1 MIISLIGFAA
11 PLALIFLGV
20 PLGFALMFV
29 GLAGFAYVRADMVGQ
44 ALISWGEAG
53 MEVNMRAINGALVM
67 TGQQMFDQVTAYSFT
82 VIPLFILMGA
92 SINRSNLAHELYDA
106 ANAFVGHFRGGLA
119 MGTAVA
125 CGGFGAV
132 CGSSLATAA
141 TISRVAM
148 PSMRRYGYDDALSTG
163 AIAAGGT
170 LGIMIPPSVP
180 MVIYG
185 ILAEADI
192 AKLFIAGILPGL
204 LLILLFA
211 IAISITTARH
221 PETGPRGE
229 RVVWRNRFRLLAK
242 VWGVVLIFLI
252 IIGGIYGSIFTPTEA
267 AGIGVTA
274 AAAFAIARRKLGWRE
289 LRDSLIETGVTT
301 GMIFV
306 ISFGAVI
313 FANFVNLAGFTGS
326 ISDWLSSLDISAMG
340 IVIVIVIAI
349 CLIYLVMGCV
359 FDSLSMLILTIPIFA
374 AILKPMGVD
383 MIWFGIVAVITV
395 EMGLITPPVGL
406 NVFVVKA
413 TVGDVSLATA
423 FRGVWPFVGAM
434 VLCLALILLFPQIAT
449 FLPGLMGR

>member
-1 MIISLIGFAA
+1 VITSLVGFAV
-11 PLALIFLGV
+11 LLVLIFLGV

-29 GLAGFAYVRADMVGQ
+29 GLVGFAYVRAEMVGQ
-44 ALISWGEAG
+44 ALISWGDAG
-53 MEVNMRAINGALVM
+53 LELNMRAVNGALVM
-67 TGQQMFDQVTAYSFT
+67 TGQQMYDQVTLYSFT

-92 SINRSNLAHELYDA
+92 FINRSNLAHELYDA

-119 MGTAVA
+119 MGTIVA

-141 TISRVAM
+141 TLSRVAM

-185 ILAEADI
+185 ILSETDI
-192 AKLFIAGILPGL
+192 ARLFMAGILPGL

-211 IAISITTARH
+211 IAISITTARN
-221 PETGPRGE
+221 PAMGPRGE
-229 RVVWRNRFRLLAK
+229 RVAWPQRLRLLGR
-242 VWGVVLIFLI
+242 VWGVVLIFVI
-252 IIGGIYGSIFTPTEA
+252 IIGGIYGKMFTPTEA

-274 AAAFAIARRKLGWRE
+274 AAAFAVARRKLSWRA
-289 LRDSLIETGVTT
+289 LRESLIETGVTT

-326 ISDWLSSLDISAMG
+326 ISQWLISLQIAPMG
-340 IVIVIVIAI
+340 IVIAI
-349 CLIYLVMGCV
+349 CLIYLVMGCI

-413 TVGDVSLATA
+413 TVGDVSLGTA
-423 FRGVWPFVGAM
+423 FRGVWPFVIAM
-434 VLCLALILLFPQIAT
+434 LAGLSLVLAVPQLAT
-449 FLPGLMGR
+449 FLPGLM

>member
-1 MIISLIGFAA
+1 MIVSLIGFAA
-11 PLALIFLGV
+11 LLVLIFLGV

-29 GLAGFAYVRADMVGQ
+29 GLVGFAWVRADMVGQ

-53 MEVNMRAINGALVM
+53 LDLNERAINGALVM
-67 TGQQMFDQVTAYSFT
+67 TGQQMYDQVTLYSFT
-82 VIPLFILMGA
+82 VIPLFILMGEF
-92 SINRSNLAHELYDA
+92 INRSNLARELYDA

-119 MGTAVA
+119 MGTVVA

-148 PSMRRYGYDDALSTG
+148 PSMRRYGYDDGLSSG

-185 ILAEADI
+185 ILSETDI
-192 AKLFIAGILPGL
+192 AALFIAGILPG
-204 LLILLFA
+204 ILLMVLFA
-211 IAISITTARH
+211 LAISFTTARN
-221 PETGPRGE
+221 PAFGPPGD
-229 RVVWRNRFRLLAK
+229 RVSWPDRLRLLAK
-242 VWGVVLIFLI
+242 VWGVVLIFFI
-252 IIGGIYGSIFTPTEA
+252 IIGGIYGGLFTPTEA

-274 AAAFAIARRKLGWRE
+274 AAAFAVARGKLAWRE
-289 LRDSLIETGVTT
+289 LRASLIETGVTT

-313 FANFVNLAGFTGS
+313 FANFVNLAGFTGA
-326 ISDWLSSLDISAMG
+326 ISDWLLAQDWPTIG
-340 IVIVIVIAI
+340 IILAI
-349 CLIYLVMGCV
+349 CLIYIVMGCI

-374 AILKPMGVD
+374 VILKPLGVD
-383 MIWFGIVAVITV
+383 MVWFGIVAVITV

-413 TVGDVSLATA
+413 TVGDISLGTA
-423 FRGVWPFVGAM
+423 FRGVWPFVAAM
-434 VLCLALILLFPQIAT
+434 ALGLVLVLAFPQIAT
-449 FLPGLMGR
+449 FLPGLMER

>member
-1 MIISLIGFAA
+1 MIVSLIGFAVL
-11 PLALIFLGV
+11 LALIFLGV
-20 PLGFALMFV
+20 PLGFALILV
-29 GLAGFAYVRADMVGQ
+29 GLVGFAYVRADMVGQ
-44 ALISWGEAG
+44 ALVSWGDAG
-53 MEVNMRAINGALVM
+53 LEFNARAINGALVM
-67 TGQQMFDQVTAYSFT
+67 TGQQMYDQVTAYSMT
-82 VIPLFILMGA
+82 VIPLFVLMGA
-92 SINRSNLAHELYDA
+92 FIHRSQLAQELYDA

-119 MGTAVA
+119 MGTVVA

-148 PSMRRYGYDDALSTG
+148 PSMRRYRYDDSLSAG

-185 ILAEADI
+185 ILAETDI
-192 AKLFIAGILPGL
+192 AKLFIAGILPGI
-204 LLILLFA
+204 LLILLFS
-211 IAISITTARH
+211 IAVAVTVARH
-221 PETGPRGE
+221 PERGPRGDRIAWPE
-229 RVVWRNRFRLLAK
+229 RFRLLAK
-242 VWGVVLIFLI
+242 VWGVVLIFVI
-252 IIGGIYGSIFTPTEA
+252 IIGGIYGGLFTPTEA
-267 AGIGVTA
+267 AGIGVAA
-274 AAAFAIARRKLGWRE
+274 AAAFAIARGKLGFAA

-326 ISDWLSSLDISAMG
+326 ISNWLISLEISPIG
-340 IVIVIVIAI
+340 IVIAI
-349 CLIYLVMGCV
+349 CVIYLIMGCI

-374 AILKPMGVD
+374 TILKPMGVD

-413 TVGDVSLATA
+413 TIGDISLGTA
-423 FRGVWPFVGAM
+423 FRGVWPFVVAM
-434 VLCLALILLFPQIAT
+434 MLGLLAVLFFPPIAT
-449 FLPGLMGR
+449 FLPDLMSR